1 MPGIFNIWPAHG
13 PATASSNFRTAPAAS
28 SAASAAGNFFS
39 KQEYLSFAVDHH
51 VAAKPADLVLTAELS
66 AIAGAIPAPV
76 LPHQTPA
83 SPAVKSLL
91 FNQPS
96 ISPHNPPPLPLAGI
110 GALQHI
116 LRTAAAGANSGERSR
131 GCTSGTLLAAQI
143 TAVGGPAAEKSAAA
157 KSGDGAAAATAAVT
171 AANSGNTRGLH
182 LIHGAWPTGSHGKT
196 AASHGAK
203 SGGSYDSNS
212 SGSAHDP
219 SSVCLAEMV
228 SDFMETGSAESHT
241 LDHRLLDAIHG
252 SEGGYNADAMYARM
266 AEQDAQAPRMGESGG
281 WCGMGD
287 VSSLIESLSA
297 CTSADECQL
306 FADVIAAL
314 KTAKKEASSSN
325 AAGGSGNG
333 SSAATSSSSSSS
345 SSSNGNLRRAVMC
358 QLRSKGYDAAVCKA
372 RWEHSKGLPGGTYEY
387 IDVILPCHGNNST
400 TTSSCSTVNN
410 TNTSAS
416 ATTTAT
422 AATAANPSPFSPS
435 DRIIVDIEFRAQF
448 QIARPTFAFDAVV
461 HSAPII
467 FVGRLNRLLKI
478 TEVLADATRQSLR
491 EQGLHLPPW
500 RRAEYLRTKWAGPY
514 RRTTNQIPRSG
525 SSTQLAGG
533 SGVSQVTP
541 AAVAADLFRL
551 PASRQQAA
559 LGRRGQEVH
568 QQQPHHQLHHQPHQQ
583 PRQQPS
589 LAASRPVFLPLNA
602 ARPVPAMLPAPPA
615 AAAPCAVPGNP
626 FAVTEKR
633 NTVTMYGKKPSAV
646 TGFGHEV
653 VEGGASGAAMTAEH
667 VSQGR
672 GMVMRSG
679 VSHVSQIGL
688 EMRRLAEERAYRQHG
703 YC

>member
-51 VAAKPADLVLTAELS
+51 VAAKPTDLVLTAELS

-96 ISPHNPPPLPLAGI
+96 ISPLNPPRLPLAGI
-110 GALQHI
+110 GALQQI
-116 LRTAAAGANSGERSR
+116 LRTAAVGASSGERSR
-131 GCTSGTLLAAQI
+131 GCASSTLLAAQI
-143 TAVGGPAAEKSAAA
+143 TAVSGPAAEKSAAA
-157 KSGDGAAAATAAVT
+157 KAGESSAATAAVT
-171 AANSGNTRGLH
+171 AANSGSTRGLH
-182 LIHGAWPTGSHGKT
+182 LIHGAWPMGSHGKT

-203 SGGSYDSNS
+203 SDGSYDSNS

-252 SEGGYNADAMYARM
+252 SEGGYNADAMYARI

-325 AAGGSGNG
+325 AAGGS
-333 SSAATSSSSSSS
+333 
-345 SSSNGNLRRAVMC
+345 
-358 QLRSKGYDAAVCKA
+358 
-372 RWEHSKGLPGGTYEY
+372 
-387 IDVILPCHGNNST
+387 
-400 TTSSCSTVNN
+400 
-410 TNTSAS
+410 
-416 ATTTAT
+416 
-422 AATAANPSPFSPS
+422 
-435 DRIIVDIEFRAQF
+435 DIEFRAQF

-533 SGVSQVTP
+533 SGASQV
-541 AAVAADLFRL
+541 AAAAAADNSADLFRL
-551 PASRQQAA
+551 PTSQQQAVF
-559 LGRRGQEVH
+559 GRRGQEVH
-568 QQQPHHQLHHQPHQQ
+568 QQQPHQQPHHQLHHQTHQQ
-583 PRQQPS
+583 HRQQPS
-589 LAASRPVFLPLNA
+589 VAVSRPVFLPLNA
-602 ARPVPAMLPAPPA
+602 ARPVPAMFPAPPA
-615 AAAPCAVPGNP
+615 TTIPCAVPGNP
-626 FAVTEKR
+626 FAATEKR
-633 NTVTMYGKKPSAV
+633 SAVTAYGKKPSAV
-646 TGFGHEV
+646 TGFGHEA

>member
-51 VAAKPADLVLTAELS
+51 VATKPADLLLTAEIS
-66 AIAGAIPAPV
+66 AIAGVIPAPV
-76 LPHQTPA
+76 LPHHTPA

-96 ISPHNPPPLPLAGI
+96 ISPHNPPRLPLAGI
-110 GALQHI
+110 GALQQI
-116 LRTAAAGANSGERSR
+116 LRTAASGANSVERSR
-131 GCTSGTLLAAQI
+131 GCASGTLLAAQI
-143 TAVGGPAAEKSAAA
+143 TAVGGPAVERSAAA
-157 KSGDGAAAATAAVT
+157 KAGESSAATAAVT
-171 AANSGNTRGLH
+171 AANSGSSRGLH

-252 SEGGYNADAMYARM
+252 SEGGYNADAMYARI

-287 VSSLIESLSA
+287 VSSLIE
-297 CTSADECQL
+297 L

-325 AAGGSGNG
+325 AAGAN
-333 SSAATSSSSSSS
+333 SSTATSGTSNGASSSG
-345 SSSNGNLRRAVMC
+345 SNGNLRRAVMC
-358 QLRSKGYDAAVCKA
+358 LLRSKGYDAAVCKA

-387 IDVILPCHGNNST
+387 IDVILPCQGSAAAAAT
-400 TTSSCSTVNN
+400 TTT
-410 TNTSAS
+410 AAA
-416 ATTTAT
+416 ATTTA
-422 AATAANPSPFSPS
+422 AATTPSPFSPS

-533 SGVSQVTP
+533 SGASLVAP
-541 AAVAADLFRL
+541 AAAAGDSAGLFGL
-551 PASRQQAA
+551 PSSRQQAA
-559 LGRRGQEVH
+559 SGRRGQEVH
-568 QQQPHHQLHHQPHQQ
+568 QQQQQPHQQ
-583 PRQQPS
+583 PHHQPHHQTHQKHLHHQPS
-589 LAASRPVFLPLNA
+589 LAVSRPVFLPHNA
-602 ARPVPAMLPAPPA
+602 ARPAPAMFPAPPA
-615 AAAPCAVPGNP
+615 AAAPFAVPGNP
-626 FAVTEKR
+626 FAVTEER
-633 NTVTMYGKKPSAV
+633 STVTTYGKKPSAV
-646 TGFGHEV
+646 TGFGREA
-653 VEGGASGAAMTAEH
+653 VEGSASGVVARHSDGEH

-672 GMVMRSG
+672 GIVMRSG
-679 VSHVSQIGL
+679 EQQQQLLMLMLMLVAGGGVSGAAVSVCEL
-688 EMRRLAEERAYRQHG
+688 S
-703 YC
+703 

>member
-96 ISPHNPPPLPLAGI
+96 ISPHNPPRLPLAGI
-110 GALQHI
+110 GALQQI
-116 LRTAAAGANSGERSR
+116 LRTPAAGASSGERSR
-131 GCTSGTLLAAQI
+131 GCASGTLLAAQI
-143 TAVGGPAAEKSAAA
+143 IAVSGPAAENSAAA
-157 KSGDGAAAATAAVT
+157 KAGESSAATAAVT
-171 AANSGNTRGLH
+171 AANSGSTRGLH
-182 LIHGAWPTGSHGKT
+182 LIHGAWPMGSHGKT

-325 AAGGSGNG
+325 AACSSGNG
-333 SSAATSSSSSSS
+333 SNGATS

-400 TTSSCSTVNN
+400 TSSSSSMVNN

-416 ATTTAT
+416 ATTT
-422 AATAANPSPFSPS
+422 ATAANPSPFSPS

-533 SGVSQVTP
+533 SGTSQVAP
-541 AAVAADLFRL
+541 VVAAGGGGDSAGLFEL
-551 PASRQQAA
+551 PASRQQSVF
-559 LGRRGQEVH
+559 GRRGQEVH
-568 QQQPHHQLHHQPHQQ
+568 QQSQPPRQQPHQQ
-583 PRQQPS
+583 PHQ

-602 ARPVPAMLPAPPA
+602 ARPAPAMFPAPPA
-615 AAAPCAVPGNP
+615 TTIPCAVPGNP
-626 FAVTEKR
+626 FVATEKR
-633 NTVTMYGKKPSAV
+633 SAVTAYGKKPSAV
-646 TGFGHEV
+646 TGFGREA
-653 VEGGASGAAMTAEH
+653 VEGGALGAVVTAEH
-667 VSQGR
+667 VSQGH

-688 EMRRLAEERAYRQHG
+688 EMRRLAEERTYRQHG

>member
-51 VAAKPADLVLTAELS
+51 VATKPADLLLTAELS
-66 AIAGAIPAPV
+66 AIAGAIPAPL

-96 ISPHNPPPLPLAGI
+96 ISPHNPPRLPLAGI
-110 GALQHI
+110 GALQQI
-116 LRTAAAGANSGERSR
+116 LRTAAAGANTGERSR
-131 GCTSGTLLAAQI
+131 GCASGTLLAAQI
-143 TAVGGPAAEKSAAA
+143 TAVGGSAAEKSAAP

-171 AANSGNTRGLH
+171 AANSGSSRGLH

-266 AEQDAQAPRMGESGG
+266 AEQDAQAPRMGECGG

-287 VSSLIESLSA
+287 VSSHIESLSA

-314 KTAKKEASSSN
+314 KTAKKEASSN
-325 AAGGSGNG
+325 AAGASG
-333 SSAATSSSSSSS
+333 SSGATSSG
-345 SSSNGNLRRAVMC
+345 SNGNLRRAVMC
-358 QLRSKGYDAAVCKA
+358 LLRSKGYDAAVCKA

-400 TTSSCSTVNN
+400 TTSSSTVNN
-410 TNTSAS
+410 TSTSAS
-416 ATTTAT
+416 ATAT

-435 DRIIVDIEFRAQF
+435 DRIIIDIEFRAQF

-533 SGVSQVTP
+533 LGASPG
-541 AAVAADLFRL
+541 ALAGAVAAGDSAGLFGL
-551 PASRQQAA
+551 ASRQQAA
-559 LGRRGQEVH
+559 
-568 QQQPHHQLHHQPHQQ
+568 
-583 PRQQPS
+583 
-589 LAASRPVFLPLNA
+589 F
-602 ARPVPAMLPAPPA
+602 ARPVPAMFPAPPA
-615 AAAPCAVPGNP
+615 AAAPCAVPGGNP
-626 FAVTEKR
+626 FATTEPRSAVTA
-633 NTVTMYGKKPSAV
+633 YGKKPSAV
-646 TGFGHEV
+646 TGFGREA
-653 VEGGASGAAMTAEH
+653 VEGGAPGVAVSTEH
-667 VSQGR
+667 ASQGR